1 MAFYIVLV
9 PQGIVGMGAL
19 GLVDDE
25 VHDPDRLDA
34 EAYAVSPYLG
44 IGVDGLVILG
54 TAYLGPLE
62 EGVVGLIVAH
72 LVAALMRASAMAA
85 YSGDSSM
92 PIKLKP

>member
-19 GLVDDE
+19 GLFDDE

-34 EAYAVSPYLG
+34 EAYAVSPYFG
-44 IGVDGLVILG
+44 IGVDRLVVLG

-62 EGVVGLIVAH
+62 EGVVDLVIAH
-72 LVAALMRASAMAA
+72 SSTYLPTSCTRMRLRGATE
-85 YSGDSSM
+85 
-92 PIKLKP
+92 